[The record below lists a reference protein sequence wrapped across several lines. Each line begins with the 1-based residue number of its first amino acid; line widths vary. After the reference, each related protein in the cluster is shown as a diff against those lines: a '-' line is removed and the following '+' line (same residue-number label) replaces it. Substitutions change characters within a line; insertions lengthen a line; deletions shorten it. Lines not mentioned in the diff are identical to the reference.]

1 VGALQKR
8 WFAFL
13 LVHAF
18 LLQALVMLLRIAT
31 TYQAVAIGLDALW
44 IGIIGGAFGVV
55 PAVFG
60 LHVGR
65 YIDRVGEPAAL
76 IAGSVAIV
84 LSSAGLWLLS
94 PTLATLLAM
103 STVMGLGQFIGVA
116 GQHSAIGKS
125 DISRRAT
132 DFGRLTMAISLAH
145 AVGPSVIGVFSRDR
159 LLPDTTAIFAASA
172 ASGVVLL
179 AVAMLVRM
187 PKQVPGS
194 GGVGVWQTIKTLF
207 ATRGYVLA
215 TLASLV
221 IFAAMDLMVIYLPLY
236 GAEQGIGATTIG
248 ILLAVRA
255 GASMISRF
263 FFGQLLRALGR
274 GRLLVLALVLSGIS
288 IALLTLTN
296 VAALMALMLF
306 ATGLGLG
313 VGAPLTLEWVS
324 DIVDGKM
331 RGTALSL
338 RLAVNRVG
346 QATLPV
352 AVGALMTGVGAG
364 GVIIATSASLLA
376 SAVLIGHWLRIA
388 GRHRPRT

>member
-1 VGALQKR
+1 MGALQKR
-8 WFAFL
+8 WFALL

-55 PAVFG
+55 PAIFG

-76 IAGSVAIV
+76 TAGSAAIV
-84 LSSAGLWLLS
+84 LSSAGLWLLP

-116 GQHSAIGKS
+116 GQHSAVGKS
-125 DISRRAT
+125 DMSRRAT
-132 DFGRLTMAISLAH
+132 DFGRLTMVISLAH
-145 AVGPSVIGVFSRDR
+145 GVGPSLISVFSRDS
-159 LLPDTTAIFAASA
+159 LLPDTAAIFAASV
-172 ASGVVLL
+172 ASGAVLL
-179 AVAMLVRM
+179 AVAMLIRM
-187 PKQVPGS
+187 PRHVPES
-194 GGVGVWQTIKTLF
+194 DGVGVWQTIKTLF
-207 ATRGYVLA
+207 TTKGYVLA

-221 IFAAMDLMVIYLPLY
+221 IFSAMDLMVIYLPLY
-236 GAEQGIGATTIG
+236 GTERGIGATTIG

-263 FFGQLLRALGR
+263 FFGQLLHWLGR

-288 IALLTLTN
+288 IALLTLTD
-296 VAALMALMLF
+296 VAALMGLMLF
-306 ATGLGLG
+306 VTGLGLG
-313 VGAPLTLEWVS
+313 VGAPLTLAWIS
-324 DIVDGKM
+324 DIVDGGM
-331 RGTALSL
+331 RASALSL

-352 AVGALMTGVGAG
+352 AVGVLMTGIGAG
-364 GVIIATSASLLA
+364 GVILATSASLLA
-376 SAVLIGHWLRIA
+376 SAGLIGHWLRIA
-388 GRHRPRT
+388 GRNRPSI